1 MFAAV
6 PVPYSTT
13 FCRIW
18 LAADATAGSTTCL
31 GFGFACQIGWPSASR
46 MLITGM
52 GLTCCPPVASVP
64 YAELISS
71 VLTSF
76 VPRTADRY
84 GSSGRFGSETRW
96 QHRIPIRL
104 ATSTTV
110 CAPSS
115 SISCAYTVFTE
126 EIVACSKVRLP

>member
-1 MFAAV
+1 MLAAV

-18 LAADATAGSTTCL
+18 SAADATAGSTTCF
-31 GFGFACQIGWPSASR
+31 GFGFACHTGCPSASR

-52 GLTCCPPVASVP
+52 GFTCWPPVASVP

-76 VPRTADRY
+76 VPSTAERY

-96 QHRIPIRL
+96 QQRIPIRL

-115 SISCAYTVFTE
+115 LISCAYTVLTE
-126 EIVACSKVRLP
+126 EIVACSSVRLP